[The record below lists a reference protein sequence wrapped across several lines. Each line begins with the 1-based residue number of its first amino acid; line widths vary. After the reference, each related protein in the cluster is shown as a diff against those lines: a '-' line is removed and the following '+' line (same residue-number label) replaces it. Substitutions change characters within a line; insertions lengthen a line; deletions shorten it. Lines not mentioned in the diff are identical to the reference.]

1 MNSRTRKHI
10 WPMSL
15 VMSIAII
22 GALAAFLVLTSNPGV
37 TGAHGG
43 DQDPHCS
50 TVPAEQV
57 AHNVAAEFVGTTNAD
72 GSAHTCANPGG
83 ATSPGTGTGTGTA
96 PARHRRHRY
105 HDARCRRHDYIR
117 QHQWRRRSRTQGG
130 D

>member
-1 MNSRTRKHI
+1 MNSKTRKHI

-50 TVPAEQV
+50 TVPV
-57 AHNVAAEFVGTTNAD
+57 DRIAHDVAAGIAGTTNAD
-72 GSAHTCANPGG
+72 GSAHTCDNPG
-83 ATSPGTGTGTGTA
+83 TDDVVDPGNGNGNG
-96 PARHRRHRY
+96 P
-105 HDARCRRHDYIR
+105 
-117 QHQWRRRSRTQGG
+117 QPGSGKRRRFQFFSQREG
-130 D
+130 